1 MIIMII
7 IIISGHLSISNA
19 FLVKTLLLSNLFTIV
34 LFQTKHSSYK
44 SLASVTLKGEDAL
57 RKVSSLFVTRSTS
70 EDCSAWGQGGGWGIK
85 GRGPD
90 LISWNI
96 KQCKFHFVIFHSVLP
111 DGYEIAFV
119 TNYIPLLVLRVIKWK
134 IMAHG
139 YLASRS
145 SQRKKV
151 TILRFVRL
159 KNWQIVA
166 CKIHYTHSCL

>member
-1 MIIMII
+1 M
-7 IIISGHLSISNA
+7 N
-19 FLVKTLLLSNLFTIV
+19 IV
-34 LFQTKHSSYK
+34 L
-44 SLASVTLKGEDAL
+44 LGG
-57 RKVSSLFVTRSTS
+57 R
-70 EDCSAWGQGGGWGIK
+70 GGGWGIK

-96 KQCKFHFVIFHSVLP
+96 KQCKFHFVIFHSVLL

-119 TNYIPLLVLRVIKWK
+119 TNYNPLLVLRVIKCK

-139 YLASRS
+139 YLASRG